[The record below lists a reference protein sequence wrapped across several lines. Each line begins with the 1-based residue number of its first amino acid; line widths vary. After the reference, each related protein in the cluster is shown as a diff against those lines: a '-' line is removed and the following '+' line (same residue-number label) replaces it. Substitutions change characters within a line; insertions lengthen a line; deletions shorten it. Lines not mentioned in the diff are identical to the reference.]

1 MKYRKNFLDLF
12 KKRKKKEIDP
22 KTKDLYK
29 IFMFVYVN
37 LLVTIF
43 CNIFLKLY
51 TNITNIESENYLLFC
66 LLIKIIIKK

>member
-1 MKYRKNFLDLF
+1 MDYKKKHIIGKKYIMKYRKNFLDLF

-43 CNIFLKLY
+43 CNIF
-51 TNITNIESENYLLFC
+51 
-66 LLIKIIIKK
+66 